1 MGSCSVRAQHC
12 DSAWEKMVGETEVVP
27 PPLEIEGARRWEVSQ
42 SISKSLSV
50 GAPAM
55 DTVMNIIDGARS
67 TIFSPYSAMYSC
79 PFFLPHWTKLGIQ
92 EKKKIRGPH
101 YYYSLLKEEL
111 RVLAQ
116 MGPQLLTGCS
126 ILALQSRGT
135 LKGAAH
141 HPCQFWHQY
150 YFFKEIPFPLTHS
163 IDLVRFTLHHH
174 HIPL

>member
-1 MGSCSVRAQHC
+1 MMGSCSVRAQHC

-79 PFFLPHWTKLGIQ
+79 PFFLPH
-92 EKKKIRGPH
+92 
-101 YYYSLLKEEL
+101 
-111 RVLAQ
+111 
-116 MGPQLLTGCS
+116 
-126 ILALQSRGT
+126 
-135 LKGAAH
+135 
-141 HPCQFWHQY
+141 
-150 YFFKEIPFPLTHS
+150 
-163 IDLVRFTLHHH
+163 
-174 HIPL
+174 